1 MLTDIA
7 NRMVRIKEN
16 KSIKVWFALS
26 CFNIIMKRVSVQ
38 LYLISFCFI
47 FLYALYTIFKQSTP
61 KTKVMDLIFVIL
73 FVSIVSLVASIYF
86 LFKTDLL
93 TQFILLIFWLST
105 IAFLY
110 TENQKAY
117 RGFGRNGTLYAII
130 WFMVVIFIY
139 SCMFLAFGTMD
150 YKYLESDLNIQ
161 IIVINENANV
171 QSILLYFGMIGYY
184 AIMTFFQMPIQDKIG
199 LVASNHGWIFSFQ
212 IFVVA
217 LITIIA
223 VPCTPKKIKEIYKGF
238 NS

>member
-1 MLTDIA
+1 MLTHIA

-73 FVSIVSLVASIYF
+73 YVSIVSLVASIYF

-161 IIVINENANV
+161 IIVLNENANV

>member
-161 IIVINENANV
+161 IIVLNEHANV

-184 AIMTFFQMPIQDKIG
+184 SIMTFFQMPIQDKIG